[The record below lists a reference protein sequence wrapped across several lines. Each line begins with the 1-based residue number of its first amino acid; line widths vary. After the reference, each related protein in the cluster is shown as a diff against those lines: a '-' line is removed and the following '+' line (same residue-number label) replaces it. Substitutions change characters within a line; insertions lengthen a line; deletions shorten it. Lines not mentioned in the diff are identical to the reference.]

1 MRKSGI
7 GIYFFSKDEIYR
19 RAEFLLKEFSVN
31 ISELFIEEGENKIV
45 VNNYNDNN
53 IFLVDGK
60 IICENY
66 EIDLGEINIQKKISF
81 LDKDEKF
88 NNSCK
93 KVVFRDFLSGRYIEK
108 NIHRYNHFK
117 NGRWCFIVISCR
129 HY

>member
-31 ISELFIEEGENKIV
+31 ISGLFIEEGENKIV

-66 EIDLGEINIQKKISF
+66 EIDLGEINIQKK
-81 LDKDEKF
+81 
-88 NNSCK
+88 
-93 KVVFRDFLSGRYIEK
+93 
-108 NIHRYNHFK
+108 NILLRQ
-117 NGRWCFIVISCR
+117 R
-129 HY
+129 